1 MLKGPPSATPM
12 SAQERPRKACEALGA
27 ERAIN
32 YREEDFVELVKA
44 ATDGE
49 GVVLDMVGG
58 DYIQRAMARD
68 LRVPGSRDS
77 KVPVPVSVRA
87 LHVGQGLTDVGDQ
100 FQGRRSSRRFTGW
113 PSVMRLRTSLR

>member
-77 KVPVPVSVRA
+77 KVPVPA
-87 LHVGQGLTDVGDQ
+87 LHTSCASPPKACSQQ
-100 FQGRRSSRRFTGW
+100 RR
-113 PSVMRLRTSLR
+113 PLRTL